1 MGIPKF
7 FRWMSE
13 RYPLCSQLITEN
25 RIPEFDN
32 LYLDM
37 NGIIHNCSHPNDID
51 AHYRISEEKIFID
64 IFNYIDHLFTK
75 IKPKKIFFMAVDGV
89 APRAKMN
96 QQRGRRFRT
105 AKDAAEAVRRAQQKG
120 EELPKEA
127 PFDSNCI
134 TPGTEFM
141 TKLSLQLKYFINK
154 KVTEDSNWGNIKIVL
169 SGHEVPGEGEHKIME
184 YIRNSKAQ
192 SDYDPNV
199 RHCLYGLD
207 ADLIMLGLLSHDPHF
222 ALLREEVT
230 FGPSKKK
237 KHGRIESQ
245 NFYLMH
251 LSLLRE
257 YLDLEFSTLR
267 ESLTFEYNLER
278 IIDDFILLAL
288 FVGNDFIPHLPSLHI
303 AEGALGL
310 MFKVYKKTLQQA
322 GGYIN
327 NGGLLDMK
335 RLEMIFKEL
344 GDFERDIFTSES
356 DDQKWFKGKQ
366 KSHLEQIEKNK
377 NNKKLVLTPRQ
388 KGIYEKIKQL
398 VKSQSDEPEHF
409 PADYPAR
416 DRVFIQ
422 NLAKELRIQQSV
434 GCYEG
439 TEDKHV
445 YVQYDPEV
453 ESDGDMRMIREKVF
467 RKYEKADVIEDDDA
481 EAFEEKERQK
491 NELKFVECKK
501 DYYKKKM
508 NIDYDNPEQID
519 KLIGSYVEGLQ
530 WVLHYYYNGVASWGW
545 FYPYHY
551 SPKITD
557 LRGLERFDIKFEL
570 GKPFKPFEQLMGVLP
585 EGSKHLLP
593 VPHQELMTNPDSPI
607 KDFYPTEFELDMNGK
622 KQDWEAVVNIPFIDQ
637 DRLIAALDSS
647 EHRLT
652 KEEKERNTIGQS
664 LQFTYDPEE
673 NLTYASSLPGFFSDV
688 SHCRCSMKVFHL
700 PTLNGLKLLK
710 GLCNGV
716 KLGIEAMAGFPS
728 LETIPHTGAL
738 QQHGVNVF
746 NSESKNETMVI
757 TLKNQFENRKTDEI
771 AKEIIGKRI
780 FVGWPFLQEAKVQA
794 ISDEYCKYEF
804 DGVKQITK
812 TVHRSDNLEHWR
824 KKAEKLE
831 HVYNKRFGTI
841 TGTVEVVAHVLMLK
855 GLKRLGDGELVKE
868 YANVGDEVEYAMQ
881 TTVSNIESEDPR
893 FEERPPIPVEE
904 EFPIKT
910 PIFFLSSP
918 LYGSPGLICP
928 SSEKNLA
935 VKLAIGSNGCKE
947 PDFGLLIAQDF
958 ANRVKYYPSYYVA
971 RELRMTGLTLSKLT
985 ASLHVICRSTDQRV
999 NLGLNLKFEAKK
1011 QKVLGYTRKTKD
1023 SGWEYS
1029 EKAMKILEQYMET
1042 FPEFIEALENK
1053 HKDEIYSA
1061 EDFYP
1066 KEEAVERIRAIKEWL
1081 KTVEVRDFEKVS
1093 LDAEQLD
1100 KEAIAKIEKAADEY
1114 NKRQCYR
1121 QLIVKNVPR
1130 HVLLKPEHALTR
1142 LQGQNFSLGDRVVF
1156 VQNSGRV
1163 SIAAKGTVVGIEK
1176 SNIDVLFDV
1185 SFMSGS
1191 TLGDRCSP
1199 YRGMTVPG
1207 SALLNLTQKFLDSN
1221 NYKESK
1227 QGNNSYNHSRINQ
1240 GPIRNGHNHNGKG
1253 HNGNGH
1259 HNYHYHSYNNYYG
1272 RGGAASRGGMQNH
1285 GINGSQYVRS
1295 LNSNR
1300 SRGSSGGMNGYTN
1313 VGSPRPR
1320 SYIGGSI
1327 YPQNNFRGGRGNGT
1341 GFLHRGNSRGGHF
1354 GNGFSPRGRGRDDG
1368 KT

>member
-1 MGIPKF
+1 
-7 FRWMSE
+7 
-13 RYPLCSQLITEN
+13 
-25 RIPEFDN
+25 
-32 LYLDM
+32 
-37 NGIIHNCSHPNDID
+37 
-51 AHYRISEEKIFID
+51 
-64 IFNYIDHLFTK
+64 
-75 IKPKKIFFMAVDGV
+75 MAVDGV

-105 AKDAAEAVRRAQQKG
+105 AKDAAEAVRRAKQKG

-141 TKLSLQLKYFINK
+141 TKLSHQLKYFINK
-154 KVTEDSNWGNIKIVL
+154 KVTEDSNWGNVKIVL

-184 YIRNSKAQ
+184 YIRSAKAQ

-310 MFKVYKKTLQQA
+310 MFRVYKKTLQQA

-377 NNKKLVLTPRQ
+377 NNKKLVLSPRQ
-388 KGIYEKIKQL
+388 KDIFEKIKEL
-398 VKSQSDEPEHF
+398 VKSRSDEPEHF
-409 PADYPAR
+409 PSDYPAR

-422 NLAKELRIQQSV
+422 NLAKELHIQQLV
-434 GCYEG
+434 ECDEG
-439 TEDKHV
+439 TEDKHL
-445 YVQYDPEV
+445 YVQYDSEG
-453 ESDGDMRMIREKVF
+453 ESDDDMIATREKVF

-491 NELKFVECKK
+491 NELKFIECKK

-557 LRGLERFDIKFEL
+557 LQGLERFDIKFEL

-593 VPHQELMTNPDSPI
+593 LPHQVLMTDPNSPI
-607 KDFYPTEFELDMNGK
+607 IDFYPTEFDLDMNGK

-637 DRLIAALDSS
+637 DRLIAALDSN
-647 EHRLT
+647 EHLLT
-652 KEEKERNTIGQS
+652 EEEKERNKIGKS
-664 LQFTYDPEE
+664 LQFTYDPDLEE
-673 NLTYASSLPGFFSDV
+673 NHTYSSSLPGFFSDV
-688 SHCRCSMKVFHL
+688 QHCHCRMKEFHL

-710 GLCNGV
+710 GLCDGV

-757 TLKNQFENRKTDEI
+757 TLKNQFENKKIEDI

-794 ISDEYCKYEF
+794 ISNDRCRYELPSYS
-804 DGVKQITK
+804 DGIKHVTK
-812 TVHRSDNLEHWR
+812 TVHRSENLESWR

-831 HVYNKRFGTI
+831 HVYSKRFGTI

-855 GLKRLGDGELVKE
+855 GLKRLGNGELVKE
-868 YANVGDEVEYAMQ
+868 YANVGEEVDYAIQ
-881 TTVSNIESEDPR
+881 TTVSSIESEDPR
-893 FEERPPIPVEE
+893 FEEKPPIPIEE
-904 EFPIKT
+904 EFPIRT

-918 LYGSPGLICP
+918 LYGSPGHIYQN
-928 SSEKNLA
+928 SEKKLA
-935 VKLAIGSNGCKE
+935 VKIGYNISKE
-947 PDFGLLIAQDF
+947 PDFGLLIAQEF

-971 RELRMTGLTLSKLT
+971 KELDMTGLTLSKLT
-985 ASLHVICRSTDQRV
+985 ASLHVICKSTDQRV

-1023 SGWEYS
+1023 FGWEYS
-1029 EKAMKILEQYMET
+1029 EKAMEILAQYMEK
-1042 FPEFIEALENK
+1042 FPEFIRALESK

-1066 KEEAVERIRAIKEWL
+1066 KAEKAEAVERIRAIKDWL

-1100 KEAIAKIEKAADEY
+1100 KEAIAKVEKAADEY
-1114 NKRQCYR
+1114 NKKQIYCK
-1121 QLIVKNVPR
+1121 LVVDKVPR

-1142 LQGQNFSLGDRVVF
+1142 LQGQNFNLGDRVVF
-1156 VQNSGRV
+1156 VQDSGRV
-1163 SIAAKGTVVGIEK
+1163 PIGAKGTVVGIEK

-1191 TLGDRCSP
+1191 TLGDR
-1199 YRGMTVPG
+1199 
-1207 SALLNLTQKFLDSN
+1207 SN
-1221 NYKESK
+1221 
-1227 QGNNSYNHSRINQ
+1227 R
-1240 GPIRNGHNHNGKG
+1240 P
-1253 HNGNGH
+1253 
-1259 HNYHYHSYNNYYG
+1259 
-1272 RGGAASRGGMQNH
+1272 RGG
-1285 GINGSQYVRS
+1285 
-1295 LNSNR
+1295 
-1300 SRGSSGGMNGYTN
+1300 SGGMNGYAN
-1313 VGSPRPR
+1313 VGSLRPR

-1327 YPQNNFRGGRGNGT
+1327 YPPQNNFRGGRGGSA
-1341 GFLHRGNSRGGHF
+1341 GFLHRGSSRGGHF
-1354 GNGFSPRGRGRDDG
+1354 GNGISSRGRGRDDG